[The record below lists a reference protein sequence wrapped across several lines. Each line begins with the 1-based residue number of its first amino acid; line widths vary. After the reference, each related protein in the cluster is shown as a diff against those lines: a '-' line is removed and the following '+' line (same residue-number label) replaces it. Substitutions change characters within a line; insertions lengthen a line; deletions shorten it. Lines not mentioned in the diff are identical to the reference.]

1 MTNTKSLVSFDEL
14 PDVAHVRL
22 LTVQKL
28 FACSPSTVWRW
39 VQRGLIPKPHK
50 ISTITVWNVGELRKT
65 LNAMGEQSR
74 G

>member
-1 MTNTKSLVSFDEL
+1 MTNSNSLVIFDEL

-22 LTVQKL
+22 STVQKL
-28 FACSPSTVWRW
+28 FGCSPATVWRW

-65 LNAMGEQSR
+65 LNAMGEKR
-74 G
+74 HG